1 MKRLL
6 LVGNPNVGKSV
17 IFSRLTGAR
26 VIASNYPGTTVGFT
40 KGSADLGGETAEVI
54 DVPGTYTLTP
64 TNKAEQV
71 ATEMLAQGDVIL
83 NVVDATNLER
93 NLNLTLELLATG
105 KPVVVALNM
114 CDEASHHGV
123 QIDLERLEELLGVP
137 VVATCALSGEGI
149 KTVVARL
156 EEARPGSLPH
166 DPASRWARVGHI
178 VEQVQQVVHRHHTFL
193 DNLADLSL
201 RPSTGIPLALVV
213 AAACFTFIRLIGE
226 GLIVYLLDPLFNLYW
241 LPLMERLSAALVP
254 GTVWHELLIG
264 RLTPEGA
271 ISLKESMGLLTT
283 ALYIPLAQVYPYV
296 FAFYIVLSMVE
307 DLGYLPRLGVLVDTL
322 MHRLGLHGLT
332 VIPTLL
338 GLGCGVPGALATRI
352 LESRR
357 QRFIAA
363 VLIAICVPC
372 MAQSAMIVG
381 LLGPYG
387 FAGLGIV
394 FGTLA
399 VVYLALALSFKR
411 FLPGEAPE
419 IFTEIPPYR
428 LPYPR
433 AVAQKVWL
441 RGRQF
446 LADAVPFVILGVAA
460 VGVLNMLHVIDA
472 LEALVAPVLTK
483 VWGLPPEAITALLI
497 GFLRKDVAVG
507 MLAPLGLSF
516 KQLVVACVVLT
527 TFFPCAAS
535 FVVLLKE
542 FGVKDMLKAAALML
556 VVSFGVGA
564 ILNTALPGS

>member
-26 VIASNYPGTTVGFT
+26 VIASNYPGTTVEFT
-40 KGSADLGGETAEVI
+40 KGKADLGGEPAEVI

-64 TNKAEQV
+64 SSKAEQV
-71 ATEMLAQGDVIL
+71 ATEMLEQGDVIL

-93 NLNLTLELLATG
+93 NLNLTLELLSTG
-105 KPVVVALNM
+105 KPMVVALNL
-114 CDEASHHGV
+114 CDEAAHRGV
-123 QIDLERLEELLGVP
+123 QIDVEKLESLLGVP
-137 VVATCALSGEGI
+137 VVPTCALSGEGV
-149 KTVVARL
+149 KTLVSRL
-156 EEARPGSLPH
+156 AEARPGALPH
-166 DPASRWARVGHI
+166 DPATRWARVGHL

-201 RPSTGIPLALVV
+201 RPWTGIPLALLV
-213 AAACFTFIRLIGE
+213 AAACFAFIRLIGE
-226 GLIVYLLDPLFNLYW
+226 GIIVYLLDPLFNSYW
-241 LPLMERLSAALVP
+241 LPLMQRLSAALGP
-254 GTVWHELLIG
+254 GAVAHELLIG
-264 RLTPEGA
+264 HLTPAGE

-296 FAFYIVLSMVE
+296 FAFYIVLSVVE
-307 DLGYLPRLGVLVDTL
+307 DFGYLPRLGVLVDTI
-322 MHRLGLHGLT
+322 MHRLGLHGLS

-338 GLGCGVPGALATRI
+338 GLGCGVPGILGTRI

-357 QRFIAA
+357 QRFITA

-372 MAQSAMIVG
+372 AAQSAMVVALLGKYGVVG
-381 LLGPYG
+381 L
-387 FAGLGIV
+387 GLV

-399 VVYLALALSFKR
+399 VLWLVLALTFRR

-428 LPYPR
+428 LPYPK

-441 RGRQF
+441 RGKQF
-446 LADAVPFVILGVAA
+446 LLDAVPFVILGVLA
-460 VGVLNMLHVIDA
+460 VAVLNMLHVIDA
-472 LEALVAPVLTK
+472 LEVALAPVLTRGL
-483 VWGLPPEAITALLI
+483 GLPAEAITALLV

-507 MLAPLGLSF
+507 MLAPLDLTF

-542 FGVKDMLKAAALML
+542 FGARSMLKAGALML

-564 ILNTALPGS
+564 LLNALL

>member
-26 VIASNYPGTTVGFT
+26 VIASNYPGTTVEFT
-40 KGSADLGGETAEVI
+40 KGKAELGHEPAEVI

-64 TNKAEQV
+64 TSKAEQV
-71 ATEMLAQGDVIL
+71 ATEMLDQGDVIL

-93 NLNLTLELLATG
+93 NLNLTLELLSTG
-105 KPVVVALNM
+105 KPVIVALNLW
-114 CDEASHHGV
+114 DEAAHRGV
-123 QIDLERLEELLGVP
+123 EIDVEKLEALLGVP
-137 VVATCALSGEGI
+137 VVPTCALSGEGI
-149 KTVVARL
+149 KTVVSRL
-156 EEARPGSLPH
+156 DEARPGALPH
-166 DPASRWARVGHI
+166 EPGTRWARVGHI
-178 VEQVQQVVHRHHTFL
+178 VEQVQHVVHRHHTFL

-201 RPSTGIPLALVV
+201 RPWTGIPLALVM
-213 AAACFTFIRLIGE
+213 ATICFTFIRLIGE
-226 GLIVYLLDPLFNLYW
+226 GLIGYILDPLFNTYW
-241 LPLMERLSAALVP
+241 LPLMQHLSAALGP
-254 GTVWHELLIG
+254 GTLLHELLIG
-264 RLTPEGA
+264 HLTPAGQ

-296 FAFYIVLSMVE
+296 FAFYIVLSVVE
-307 DLGYLPRLGVLVDTL
+307 DFGYLPRLGVLVDTI

-332 VIPTLL
+332 IIPTLL

-357 QRFIAA
+357 QRFISA

-372 MAQSAMIVG
+372 MAQTAMVVA
-381 LLGPYG
+381 LLGQYG
-387 FAGLGIV
+387 AAGLGLV

-399 VVYLALALSFKR
+399 LLWLVLALAFKR

-428 LPYPR
+428 LPYPK

-441 RGRQF
+441 RGKQF
-446 LADAVPFVILGVAA
+446 LLDAVPFVILGVLA
-460 VGVLNMLHVIDA
+460 VDVLNILHVIDA
-472 LEALVAPVLTK
+472 LKLVLAPVLTR
-483 VWGLPPEAITALLI
+483 VLGLPPEAVTALLI

-507 MLAPLGLSF
+507 MLAPLGLNF

-542 FGVKDMLKAAALML
+542 FGVKDMLKASALMV
-556 VVSFGVGA
+556 VVSMGVGA
-564 ILNTALPGS
+564 LLNAVL

>member
-26 VIASNYPGTTVGFT
+26 VIVSNYPGTTVEYT
-40 KGSADLGGETAEVI
+40 KGKAALSGESTEVI

-71 ATEMLAQGDVIL
+71 ATEMLSQGDVIL

-93 NLNLTLELLATG
+93 NLNLTLELLSTD

-114 CDEASHHGV
+114 CDEAAHQGV
-123 QIDLERLEELLGVP
+123 QIDVEELEKLLGVP

-149 KTVVARL
+149 KAVVSRL

-166 DPASRWARVGHI
+166 DPATRWARVGHI
-178 VEQVQQVVHRHHTFL
+178 VEQVQRVLHRHHSFL

-201 RPSTGIPLALVV
+201 RPWTGIPLAFLA
-213 AAACFTFIRLIGE
+213 AAACFAFIRLIGE
-226 GLIVYLLDPLFNLYW
+226 GLINFVLDPLFDTYW
-241 LPLMERLSAALVP
+241 LPLMERLSVHLGP
-254 GTVWHELLIG
+254 GTILHELLIG
-264 RLTPEGA
+264 QVTPAGQ
-271 ISLKESMGLLTT
+271 INFRESMGLLTT
-283 ALYIPLAQVYPYV
+283 ALYIPLAQVFPYV
-296 FAFYIVLSMVE
+296 FAFYIVLSVVE
-307 DLGYLPRLGVLVDTL
+307 DLGYLPRLGVLVDTI

-332 VIPTLL
+332 IIPTLL
-338 GLGCGVPGALATRI
+338 GLGCGVPGVLATRI
-352 LESRR
+352 LQSRR
-357 QRFIAA
+357 QRFISA
-363 VLIAICVPC
+363 VLIAICIPC
-372 MAQSAMIVG
+372 MAQSAMIVA
-381 LLGPYG
+381 LLGQYG
-387 FAGLGIV
+387 VAGLGLV

-399 VVYLALALSFKR
+399 LLWLILALAFKR

-441 RGRQF
+441 RTKQF
-446 LADAVPFVILGVAA
+446 LLDAIPFVILGVLA

-472 LEALVAPVLTK
+472 LKAVLAPVLTH
-483 VWGLPPEAITALLI
+483 VLGLPPEAITALLI

-507 MLAPLGLSF
+507 MLAPLGLNF
-516 KQLVVACVVLT
+516 KQLVIACVVLT

-542 FGVKDMLKAAALML
+542 FGVKDMFKASVLMV
-556 VVSFGVGA
+556 VVSFSVGA
-564 ILNTALPGS
+564 VLNLVL